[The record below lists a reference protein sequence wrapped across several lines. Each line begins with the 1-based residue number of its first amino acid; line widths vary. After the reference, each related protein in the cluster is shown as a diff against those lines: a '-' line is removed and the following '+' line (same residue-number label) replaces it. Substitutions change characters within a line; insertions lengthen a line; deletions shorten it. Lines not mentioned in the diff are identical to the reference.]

1 MTEER
6 AERLYGS
13 CGLKTT
19 PTMMTANQSSLPEG
33 RNLTTNQSSLPE
45 RCKLTANQH
54 SLPERLK
61 LTTNQCSLPAVHSE
75 SQQQEKVIV
84 HYRDNK
90 RPVHPGGVFI
100 LVAILDLDL
109 VFRQL
114 LIIFSHILVI
124 FPS

>member
-1 MTEER
+1 
-6 AERLYGS
+6 
-13 CGLKTT
+13 
-19 PTMMTANQSSLPEG
+19 MMTANQSSLLSEG
-33 RNLTTNQSSLPE
+33 CSLTAYQSSLPE

-61 LTTNQCSLPAVHSE
+61 LTTNQRSLPAVHSE

-84 HYRDNK
+84 AVFVWEEWCIEASHYRDNK